1 MGFKFAVITYRL
13 LFALLIIAAVAWQLS
28 DRAFSP
34 GFSFVNFFSFF
45 TILSNILLAVVFLA
59 SAWVGKRGRWV
70 SSLRGAAV
78 LYMTVT
84 GLVYAALLRPYNA
97 DGGLVIPW
105 IDLVLHQLMPL
116 VALLDWLL
124 VPPRNKISKKMILS
138 WLIFPLA
145 FLIYSLIRGHFANW
159 YPYPFLNP
167 SDQGY
172 WTVSAYTA
180 GIALAFLL
188 LGVVVG
194 WTGNHIRAYAK
205 LHPKHYPHFGD
216 SKTAAVDWRGAKK
229 SRLTILLAVILIVI
243 GVGGLGAGW
252 RMWRSYQIE
261 TFQQIS
267 QTDLSDIQK
276 QTAIYEGQFFEA
288 QANYLISNNQKIDNQ
303 VRRTVDDVF
312 QPCRRDGLSRRYE
325 PAFSCQADF
334 KILYETDAYL
344 AVMYNF
350 LSNGHAT
357 QTSLLYDLKTGEQ
370 VKLASLFK
378 PDSGYLDVLSGA
390 VRASLQAQFG
400 DYYNADATLKTS
412 AEKNSTADAQ
422 NFANFF
428 LTDDE
433 KLFVYYQPGQVAAQD
448 LGVVRAEVDPNKI
461 FGILNPQTVDSFFPK
476 LKAQKEEERKKAEAA
491 MRAAKEAEVARQHA
505 RSLVAPNRSNV
516 NCSQMKC
523 ISLTLDDGP
532 GGYTNQALDMLAS
545 RNAVATFFV
554 LGRSAKNHPAILKRI
569 INEKSEVANHSW
581 SHANLTGLSNQ
592 SVIAEV
598 ENTNR
603 AILEATGSY
612 PKLFRP
618 PYGAYSSRV
627 VSYIGMPIAMW
638 SIDTNDWK
646 RPGSNAV
653 CQRAVGSASPGSVIL
668 IHDIHAS
675 SVAAIPCIVD
685 ELQRQGYVMVTMSE
699 LFGID
704 SSNVQ
709 SYSGHV
715 LRRR

>member
-13 LFALLIIAAVAWQLS
+13 LFALLITAAVVWQLS
-28 DRAFSP
+28 DRAFGP

-45 TILSNILLAVVFLA
+45 TILSNLFLAVVFLS
-59 SAWVGKRGRWV
+59 SAWVGRRGRWV

-78 LYMTVT
+78 LYMIVT

-105 IDLVLHQLMPL
+105 IDIVLHQLMPL
-116 VALLDWLL
+116 IALLDWLL
-124 VPPRNKISKKMILS
+124 VPPRNKITNKMVLS
-138 WLIFPLA
+138 WLIFPLT
-145 FLIYSLIRGHFANW
+145 FLIYSLIRGHFINW

-172 WTVSAYTA
+172 WIVAAYTL
-180 GIALAFLL
+180 GIALAFFL
-188 LGVVVG
+188 LGTLVR
-194 WTGNHIRAYAK
+194 WTGNHIRTYAK

-216 SKTAAVDWRGAKK
+216 ATTAAVDWRGTRK
-229 SRLTILLAVILIVI
+229 SRLTILLAVILIII
-243 GVGGLGAGW
+243 GITGLWAGW
-252 RMWRSYQIE
+252 RMWRNYQVE
-261 TFQQIS
+261 TFQQLS
-267 QTDLSDIQK
+267 NTDLSDIQK
-276 QTAIYEGQFFEA
+276 QTAIYEGKHFEA
-288 QANYLISNNQKIDNQ
+288 QASYLVSNNQKIDNH
-303 VRRTVDDVF
+303 VRSTVDEVF
-312 QPCRRDGLSRRYE
+312 QPCRRDGMSRRYE
-325 PAFSCQADF
+325 PAFNCQADF
-334 KILYETDAYL
+334 KILYETDSHL

-350 LSNGHAT
+350 LSNGQAA

-370 VKLASLFK
+370 VKIASLFK
-378 PDSGYLDVLSGA
+378 ADNAYLDVLSGA
-390 VRASLQAQFG
+390 ARSSLQAQFG
-400 DYYNADATLKTS
+400 DHYNANPDLKAR
-412 AEKNSTADAQ
+412 AEKYSTAKEE
-422 NFANFF
+422 NFINFF
-428 LTDDE
+428 LTNDE
-433 KLFVYYQPGQVAAQD
+433 KLFIYYQPGQVAPQD
-448 LGVVRAEVDPNKI
+448 LGIVRAEIDPNKI
-461 FGILNPQTVDSFFPK
+461 FGILNSPTIDRFFPK

-491 MRAAKEAEVARQHA
+491 MNAAKEAEVARQHT

-523 ISLTLDDGP
+523 ISLTLDYGP
-532 GGYTNQALDMLAS
+532 GAYTNQALDMLAS

-569 INEKSEVANHSW
+569 VTEKSEVANHSW

-592 SVIAEV
+592 SVINEV
-598 ENTNR
+598 ENTNH
-603 AILEATGSY
+603 AIQEATGSY

-618 PYGAYSSRV
+618 PYGAYNNRV
-627 VSYIGMPIAMW
+627 ISYIGMPIAMW

-653 CQRAVGSASPGSVIL
+653 CQRAVSSASPGSVIL